1 MQVDQ
6 ESVIKL
12 GDKLQKDDPTPE
24 IFDEIQ
30 RNVCFL
36 LPVLWFINAIDQQST
51 VFLTMTFLPTY
62 LRILLQVYDLMLH
75 DERYY
80 PSFKQSPL
88 YVRMLAELDML
99 KEPSYRGSDDGE
111 GESFNGSPTGSISLV
126 SHLHFLL
133 AGLCEISVR
142 LLTLQ

>member
-1 MQVDQ
+1 MDQ

-30 RNVCFL
+30 RNVCPPPTAVECPSSF
-36 LPVLWFINAIDQQST
+36 D
-51 VFLTMTFLPTY
+51 LTPTY
-62 LRILLQVYDLMLH
+62 LLTLLQVYDLMLH
-75 DERYY
+75 DERFY

-126 SHLHFLL
+126 SQPHFLL
-133 AGLCEISVR
+133 AQSDFNQSFREKAANSR
-142 LLTLQ
+142 LLET